1 MQNITSADLKS
12 VLKPARYVGGEKNQ
26 IIKDKSKVNARVAFC
41 FPDSYEIGMSN
52 LGMKVLY
59 KTINSVPDNWCERV
73 FAPWPDF
80 EKVLREKNEKLY
92 ALESKDGVDEFDVI
106 AFTLQY
112 EMSYT
117 NVLNMLDLAGIPV
130 YKKDRKDKYP
140 FVIAGGPCSVNPAPM
155 SDYIDVFSIGEGE
168 ENLNEILEKLKEWKK
183 LKLPKE
189 DFYSMI
195 KDIEGVYIPHLH
207 KDKVIN
213 KRIISNMDTV
223 IYPTDAVVPS
233 MEVVHDRCAIEL
245 FRGCTRG
252 CRFCQA
258 GYIYRPVREKSMN
271 TVLKLA
277 KESIEKQ
284 GYSEMSM
291 SSLSTGDYSC
301 FKETTEKLIEM
312 CKDKRVTLS
321 LPSLRID
328 NANIDIIKSVQE
340 KRKSSIT
347 FAPEAGTDRLRR
359 VINKNITREQILESS
374 RLAFENGWKTLKLYL
389 MVGLPTE
396 TYEDLDGIIELGKD
410 IVELYYN
417 LPKGKRQGKCN
428 IHISI
433 SNYVPKPHTPFQWCS
448 QNTLQKLETKHQYLR
463 GKEVGKN
470 ITLTI
475 HDPKTGMLEALF
487 AKGDE
492 KVSNVIYE
500 AWKDGAKF
508 DSWGEFF
515 KFDIWQN
522 AIKKSKI
529 DVNKYIYR
537 ELDLDEKLPWDNI
550 NTGVTKEFLKK
561 EYLKGIKDE
570 LETENC
576 MQKCNNCGVNKKYGC
591 NFIDNRKKV

>member
-1 MQNITSADLKS
+1 MLEITSTELKS
-12 VLKPARYVGGEKNQ
+12 VLKPSRYVGGEKNEV
-26 IIKDKSKVNARVAFC
+26 IKNKAKVNARMAFC
-41 FPDSYEIGMSN
+41 FPDTYEIGMSN

-59 KTINSVPDNWCERV
+59 KTINSVSDNWCERV

-80 EKVLREKNEKLY
+80 EKVLRDKKQKLY
-92 ALESKDGVDEFDVI
+92 ALESKDPLDEFDMI

-117 NVLNMLDLAGIPV
+117 NVLNMLDLAGIPI
-130 YKKDRKDKYP
+130 YKKDRKDDYP
-140 FVIAGGPCSVNPAPM
+140 FIIAGGPCSVNPAPM
-155 SDYIDVFSIGEGE
+155 SEFIDIFSIGEGE
-168 ENLNEILEKLKEWKK
+168 EHLNEILEKLKEWKK

-189 DFYSMI
+189 SFYPMI
-195 KDIEGVYIPHLH
+195 ADIEGTYIPHIH
-207 KDKVIN
+207 KDKIIN

-233 MEVVHDRCAIEL
+233 LEVVHDRSVLEL
-245 FRGCTRG
+245 FRGCSRG

-258 GYIYRPVREKSMN
+258 GYIYRPVREKSMK
-271 TVLKLA
+271 TVLKIA

-301 FKETTEKLIEM
+301 FKETTEKLLDM
-312 CKDKRVTLS
+312 CKDKWINLS

-328 NANIDIIKSVQE
+328 DANLDIIKKTQE

-347 FAPEAGTDRLRR
+347 FAPEAGTQRLRN

-374 RLAFENGWKTLKLYL
+374 RLAFENGWKTLKLYF

-396 TYEDLDGIIELGKD
+396 TYEDLDGIIDLGKE
-410 IVELYYN
+410 IVDVYN
-417 LPKGKRQGKCN
+417 NIPKEKRQGKCN
-428 IHISI
+428 INISV

-448 QNTLQKLETKHQYLR
+448 QNTIQKLETKHQYLR
-463 GKEVGKN
+463 SKDLGKN
-470 ITLTI
+470 INLTI
-475 HDPKTGMLEALF
+475 HDPQTGMLEALF

-492 KVSNVIYE
+492 QVSKIIYE
-500 AWKDGAKF
+500 AWRDGAKF
-508 DSWGEFF
+508 DSWSEYFNF
-515 KFDIWQN
+515 EIWQN
-522 AIKKSKI
+522 AITKSKI
-529 DVNKYIYR
+529 DISKYIYR
-537 ELDLDEKLPWDNI
+537 EIGLDEKLPWDNI
-550 NTGVTKEFLKK
+550 YTGVTKEFLKK

-576 MQKCNNCGVNKKYGC
+576 MKKCSNCGVNEKYNC
-591 NFIDNRKKV
+591 NFVSK